1 MNNNVEQYVLAVLNI
16 LPRHMRNDVKQK
28 LQSNISEMLKDRCGE
43 NVPEERDIRVVL
55 AELGE
60 PIEVAEQYSPLP
72 IALISG
78 SYYIGYIVTVKIVL
92 ISVVFGISLASVI
105 EAFSNNGIAWYMS
118 VMCWVVR
125 LVPGL
130 FLSYGITTFIFALL
144 ERLKNTRK

>member
-1 MNNNVEQYVLAVLNI
+1 MNNNVEQYVSAVLNI
-16 LPRHMRNDVKQK
+16 LPKHMRSDVKQK
-28 LQSNISEMLKDRCGE
+28 LQNNISEMLKDRCGE

-60 PIEVAEQYSPLP
+60 PIEVAGQYSPSP

-105 EAFSNNGIAWYMS
+105 EVFSNNDITWYAGI
-118 VMCWVVR
+118 MCFIAR

-130 FLSYGITTFIFALL
+130 FFSYGITTFIFALL
-144 ERLKNTRK
+144 ERLKNTQK